1 MLFRSHMA
9 KEVVGIEY
17 NKDAVEAA
25 NENAKIN
32 KIKNAKF
39 LQGDA
44 ALLLPKLLEEMTF
57 DVLVVDPPRTGLEE
71 AFIKSLLNSQIKR
84 IIYVSCNPATLAKDI
99 EKLSITYKVNSITPL
114 DMFPQTALVESVVS
128 MFLRDIHK
136 D

>member
-1 MLFRSHMA
+1 MQ
-9 KEVVGIEY
+9 E
-17 NKDAVEAA
+17 
-25 NENAKIN
+25 
-32 KIKNAKF
+32 
-39 LQGDA
+39 
-44 ALLLPKLLEEMTF
+44 
-57 DVLVVDPPRTGLEE
+57 TG
-71 AFIKSLLNSQIKR
+71 FIKSLLNSQIKR